1 MAEHPLLPGYGEIAY
16 SADLLT
22 DACHLASKRAG
33 WWEGINPRDPYV
45 TATKLMLAVSELAEA
60 MEGARKGLMDDKL
73 PDCEMLEVELA
84 DCAIRVFD
92 LAGAL
97 GYSNFGGT
105 LARKMLFNATRADH
119 KAENR
124 AAKGGKKF

>member
-60 MEGARKGLMDDKL
+60 MEGARKGLKDDKL

-84 DCAIRVFD
+84 DCVIRVFD

-119 KAENR
+119 KPENR
-124 AAKGGKKF
+124 AAEGGKKF

>member
-33 WWEGINPRDPYV
+33 WWDGIDPRDPYV

-60 MEGARKGLMDDKL
+60 MEGARKGLKDDKL

-84 DCAIRVFD
+84 DCVIRVFD

-119 KAENR
+119 KVESR
-124 AAKGGKKF
+124 AAEGGKKF

>member
-33 WWEGINPRDPYV
+33 WWDGIDPRDPYV

-60 MEGARKGLMDDKL
+60 MEGARKGLKDDKL

-84 DCAIRVFD
+84 DCVIRVFD

-119 KAENR
+119 KVENR
-124 AAKGGKKF
+124 AAEGGKKF

>member
-1 MAEHPLLPGYGEIAY
+1 MTKNCMIPAYYEIAY

-22 DACHLASKRAG
+22 DACHLASKQAG
-33 WWEGINPRDPYV
+33 WWDGVDPRDPYV

-60 MEGARKGLMDDKL
+60 MEGARKGLRDDKL

-84 DCAIRVFD
+84 DCVIRVFD

-97 GYSNFGGT
+97 GFKKFGGT
-105 LARKMLFNATRADH
+105 LCAKMQFNASRADH
-119 KAENR
+119 KPENR
-124 AAKGGKKF
+124 AAEGGKKF

>member
-119 KAENR
+119 KVENR
-124 AAKGGKKF
+124 AAEGGKKF

>member
-60 MEGARKGLMDDKL
+60 MEGARKGLKDDKL

-84 DCAIRVFD
+84 DCVIRVFD

-119 KAENR
+119 KVENR
-124 AAKGGKKF
+124 AAEGGKKF

>member
-1 MAEHPLLPGYGEIAY
+1 MMPAYYEIAY
-16 SADLLT
+16 SADCLT

-33 WWEGINPRDPYV
+33 WWDGVDPREPYV

-60 MEGARKGLMDDKL
+60 MEGARKGLKDDKL

-84 DCAIRVFD
+84 DCVIRVFD

-97 GYSNFGGT
+97 GFRNFGGT
-105 LARKMLFNATRADH
+105 LAAKMAYNATRVDH
-119 KAENR
+119 KKEHRDGEN
-124 AAKGGKKF
+124 GKRF

>member
-33 WWEGINPRDPYV
+33 WWDGIDPRDPYV

-60 MEGARKGLMDDKL
+60 MEGARKGLKDDKL

-84 DCAIRVFD
+84 DCVVRVFD

-97 GYSNFGGT
+97 GYNNFGGT
-105 LARKMLFNATRADH
+105 LARKMQFNATRADH
-119 KAENR
+119 KVENR
-124 AAKGGKKF
+124 AAEGGKKF

>member
-60 MEGARKGLMDDKL
+60 MEGARKGLKDDKL

-97 GYSNFGGT
+97 GYTNFGGT
-105 LARKMLFNATRADH
+105 LARKMKFNATRADH

-124 AAKGGKKF
+124 AAEGGKKF